1 MPGGRPGL
9 RVGFIEPHLR
19 RYGGIRRVLE
29 FSNRLVARG
38 HEVTFY
44 LPDDQILNC
53 TWMRCDAAIKTLSS
67 GFGDPLD
74 IIVFNHEPHWH
85 LLDRFENARR
95 RVFYALHY
103 SRTYQKAGSWESIR
117 TPVDLQ
123 LANSNWTADQIE
135 AEIGSRP
142 VVQLGGANREVFHP
156 YGGAKKYPILSV
168 GDSHRAWKGHET
180 ILEAGRMLDLPV
192 EAYAPKDLSQAD
204 LGREYD
210 AAEVFVVG
218 SWFEGF
224 CQPGL
229 EAMACGVPLVTTD
242 NGGCREY
249 AIDGETALVVPP
261 RDPVAMAN
269 AIRRLLNDEVLAKQ
283 LVTNGL
289 DLVERDFD
297 WERRTD
303 RAGRGPRR
311 RERGHRP
318 GSAAAL
324 AHAARAP
331 RAVGGHAGLGQPAL
345 HPGLRR
351 VGAPEHR
358 RGLRADH
365 RGQRLGVGGGQLRG
379 GGRRHQRA
387 ERRRTW
393 ASPPA

>member
-1 MPGGRPGL
+1 MTATSGL
-9 RVGFIEPHLR
+9 RVGFIEPHVR
-19 RYGGIRRVLE
+19 RYGGIRRVVE

-38 HEVTFY
+38 HQVTFY
-44 LPDDQILNC
+44 LPDDQVLNC

-67 GFGDPLD
+67 GFADPLD

-95 RVFYALHY
+95 RIFYALHY

-135 AEIGSRP
+135 TEIGSRP

-210 AAEVFVVG
+210 AASVFVVG

-229 EAMACGVPLVTTD
+229 EAIACGVPLVTTD

-303 RAGRGPRR
+303 ELAEVLDGVSAGT
-311 RERGHRP
+311 
-318 GSAAAL
+318 AL
-324 AHAARAP
+324 APPPPWPDAARRARSCRWSRWPGTTCPTP
-331 RAVGGHAGLGQPAL
+331 RTSWS
-345 HPGLRR
+345 RS
-351 VGAPEHR
+351 
-358 RGLRADH
+358 D
-365 RGQRLGVGGGQLRG
+365 
-379 GGRRHQRA
+379 
-387 ERRRTW
+387 RTPTW
-393 ASPPA
+393 TTS